1 MEDST
6 NEKVKHEKQR
16 RNIMYMLFGQ
26 YVYISIC
33 VINVLSYC
41 LYSSIKICYFS
52 HLALKLIS
60 GIAYMTVCFRY
71 LPLEEALSLELESK

>member
-26 YVYISIC
+26 YVCYLSIFF
-33 VINVLSYC
+33 Y
-41 LYSSIKICYFS
+41 
-52 HLALKLIS
+52 
-60 GIAYMTVCFRY
+60 
-71 LPLEEALSLELESK
+71 

>member
-26 YVYISIC
+26 YVIYIHMC
-33 VINVLSYC
+33 NYVLSY
-41 LYSSIKICYFS
+41 LSIFFY
-52 HLALKLIS
+52 
-60 GIAYMTVCFRY
+60 
-71 LPLEEALSLELESK
+71 

>member
-16 RNIMYMLFGQ
+16 RNIMYMLFGH

-33 VINVLSYC
+33 VINVFELFIYI
-41 LYSSIKICYFS
+41 L
-52 HLALKLIS
+52 LLKFAIS
-60 GIAYMTVCFRY
+60 AI
-71 LPLEEALSLELESK
+71 LP

>member
-26 YVYISIC
+26 YVCYLSISF
-33 VINVLSYC
+33 Y
-41 LYSSIKICYFS
+41 
-52 HLALKLIS
+52 
-60 GIAYMTVCFRY
+60 
-71 LPLEEALSLELESK
+71 

>member
-26 YVYISIC
+26 YVYISIR
-33 VINVLSYC
+33 VINVLSYLSIFFYYNLLFQPSC
-41 LYSSIKICYFS
+41 LEV
-52 HLALKLIS
+52 IS
-60 GIAYMTVCFRY
+60 GNAYMTVCFIDTC
-71 LPLEEALSLELESK
+71 PLRKLYHLN

>member
-33 VINVLSYC
+33 VINVLSY
-41 LYSSIKICYFS
+41 LSISAI
-52 HLALKLIS
+52 
-60 GIAYMTVCFRY
+60 
-71 LPLEEALSLELESK
+71 LP

>member
-26 YVYISIC
+26 YVCISIC
-33 VINVLSYC
+33 VINVLSY
-41 LYSSIKICYFS
+41 LSIKFAISAIF
-52 HLALKLIS
+52 LEVIS
-60 GIAYMTVCFRY
+60 GNAYMLDTC
-71 LPLEEALSLELESK
+71 PLRKLYHLN

>member
-16 RNIMYMLFGQ
+16 R
-26 YVYISIC
+26 IC
-33 VINVLSYC
+33 FLVSMFVIY

-52 HLALKLIS
+52 HLALKLFLE
-60 GIAYMTVCFRY
+60 MTI
-71 LPLEEALSLELESK
+71 

>member
-33 VINVLSYC
+33 QGSPQDFFN
-41 LYSSIKICYFS
+41 
-52 HLALKLIS
+52 
-60 GIAYMTVCFRY
+60 G
-71 LPLEEALSLELESK
+71 

>member
-6 NEKVKHEKQR
+6 NEKVKHEKER

-33 VINVLSYC
+33 VINVLSY
-41 LYSSIKICYFS
+41 LSIKICYFS
-52 HLALKLIS
+52 HLALKL
-60 GIAYMTVCFRY
+60 F
-71 LPLEEALSLELESK
+71 LEMHI